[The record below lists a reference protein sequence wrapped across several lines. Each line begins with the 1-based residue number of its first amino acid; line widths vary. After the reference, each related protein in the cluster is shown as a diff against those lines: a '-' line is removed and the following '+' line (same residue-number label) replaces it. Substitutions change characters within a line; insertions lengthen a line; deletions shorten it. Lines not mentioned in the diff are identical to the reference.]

1 VRTTLIAAILIAA
14 ATLAGAGELRLAWD
28 APTHNTDGSVYD
40 NPAGYIL
47 AWGYGVDAMTNLV
60 ETETTELIL
69 TVENNRLVFAKVKAV
84 SDTGNESEY
93 MLHKEGIYETTPKA
107 PSNLLIGMISPSG
120 TNTMMYWG
128 TFKGLAVLD
137 KEKLKDAILGVE

>member
-1 VRTTLIAAILIAA
+1 MRTTLIAAILIAA

-40 NPAGYIL
+40 NPAGYVV
-47 AWGYGVDAMTNLV
+47 AWGYTVDAMTNLV
-60 ETETTELIL
+60 ETETEELIL

-84 SDTGNESEY
+84 SAAGNESDFTP
-93 MLHKEGIYETTPKA
+93 HAEGLYKTTPN
-107 PSNLLIGMISPSG
+107 PPGPILIGMISPSG
-120 TNTMMYWG
+120 TNTMMYYG